1 MIYHKIMLKFVTI
14 TVIWRNIL
22 IVINF
27 FKVFYH
33 KTIRQCTN
41 LFLNIRVL
49 YDLAWTRSSS
59 Y

>member
-1 MIYHKIMLKFVTI
+1 MLKFVTI

-22 IVINF
+22 IVINS